1 MRERDELDVAVKSVR
16 ELEAGIRD
24 NVELIDQ
31 GLSAAEV
38 VDGGYGEG
46 RYIRQAL
53 HNPPRF
59 DDNYVI
65 VGSWVVG
72 EEPAGISLR
81 EDQGRITRNTSR
93 FVPHFIRD

>member
-1 MRERDELDVAVKSVR
+1 M
-16 ELEAGIRD
+16 
-24 NVELIDQ
+24 
-31 GLSAAEV
+31 

-53 HNPPRF
+53 CDPPLF
-59 DDNYVI
+59 DGNHVI

-72 EEPAGISLR
+72 TEPAGISLR
-81 EDQGRITRNTSR
+81 EDTGRITRNTSR